1 VKGAAPLFVR
11 FAAAAPNEAGAYA
24 LLISLPSPLAVKA
37 GARTASLAPGLYLY
51 CGSAR
56 GPGGLAARIAR
67 HMRREK
73 RAHWHVDQLTRDG
86 EVFGAFVFPGGDECA
101 INATLDRLPTPLE
114 GFGSSDC
121 RRCRSH
127 LRYWPKGVQ
136 LPHAFEAAL
145 PAPLQSLMI
154 HLSPNRYYSR
164 LEPGQLVYDNVPN
177 NSV

>member
-1 VKGAAPLFVR
+1 MNGASPAFVR
-11 FAAAAPNEAGAYA
+11 CASAASAEAGAYA

-37 GARTASLAPGLYLY
+37 GTSTASLAPGLYLY

-73 RAHWHVDQLTRDG
+73 RQHWHVDQLTCQGD
-86 EVFGAFVFPGGDECA
+86 VLGAFVFPDGDECT
-101 INATLDRLPTPLE
+101 INATLEALPTPLK

-127 LRYWPKGVQ
+127 LRYWPKGLR
-136 LPHAFEAAL
+136 LPGEFEEAL
-145 PAPLQSLMI
+145 GRRPQ
-154 HLSPNRYYSR
+154 
-164 LEPGQLVYDNVPN
+164 
-177 NSV
+177 